1 MRLLKCYGKSCAE
14 NNVKHPKEELIN
26 YKGKNYCKMHY
37 NKKIKDDKDKKI
49 LTDYI
54 CKVYNMPYVSP
65 FMLKQINDYI
75 EDKGLTY
82 DDIKGTLEYVSKLQG
97 IELTS
102 KYGLGIVLYK
112 FPEYKEEKL
121 RKETQQSIV
130 AQESKNDIVTVQRNR
145 LGNNLYAKEKIV
157 DFGDDS
163 SWLN

>member
-1 MRLLKCYGKSCAE
+1 MRLLKCYGKSCVE

-54 CKVYNMPYVSP
+54 CKVYKMPYVSP
-65 FMLKQINDYI
+65 FMLKQIKDYT

-82 DDIKGTLEYVSKLQG
+82 DDIRGTLEYVRTLPG
-97 IELTS
+97 IELS
-102 KYGLGIVLYK
+102 PKYGIGIVLYK
-112 FPEYKEEKL
+112 FPEYKEEQT
-121 RKETQQSIV
+121 RKDIQASSMPTQTKDDTV
-130 AQESKNDIVTVQRNR
+130 MVQRNR
-145 LGNNLYAKEKIV
+145 LENNLYAKEKLV

-163 SWLN
+163 TWLN

>member
-1 MRLLKCYGKSCAE
+1 MRLLKCYGKSCVE

-65 FMLKQINDYI
+65 FILKQIKDYT

-82 DDIKGTLEYVSKLQG
+82 DDIRGTLEYVRTLPG
-97 IELTS
+97 IELS
-102 KYGLGIVLYK
+102 PKYGIGIVLYK
-112 FPEYKEEKL
+112 FPEYQEEQT
-121 RKETQQSIV
+121 RKDIQASSMPTQTKDDTV
-130 AQESKNDIVTVQRNR
+130 MVQRNR
-145 LGNNLYAKEKIV
+145 LENNLYAKEKLV

-163 SWLN
+163 TWLN